1 VSCKLNNYLE
11 LKAKY
16 AFYILVIMALSKYK
30 SERTRKPEV
39 PVLSKAEIPKYA
51 ASINKYANY
60 IN

>member
-1 VSCKLNNYLE
+1 
-11 LKAKY
+11 
-16 AFYILVIMALSKYK
+16 MALSKYK